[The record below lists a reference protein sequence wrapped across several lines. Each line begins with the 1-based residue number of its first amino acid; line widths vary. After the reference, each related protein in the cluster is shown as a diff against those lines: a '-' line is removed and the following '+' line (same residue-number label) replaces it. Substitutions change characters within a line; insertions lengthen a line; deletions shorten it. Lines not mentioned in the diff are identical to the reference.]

1 MCLLDIL
8 DALFSTPK
16 SNCSKN
22 KTSSEEEDSLFECIV
37 CEELVEDCECDNCG
51 DEDCDEL

>member
-51 DEDCDEL
+51 DEDCDEF